1 MAFVSIAVVTILV
14 GMLVSGWI
22 VKGTMAKVVFTIMT
36 IPLGL
41 YGILGAWHAW
51 GESQS
56 LPWAAGWLAVTVLCF
71 WLATL
76 RCRRP

>member
-1 MAFVSIAVVTILV
+1 MNIVLLIMLGGVTGALVVFWRLP
-14 GMLVSGWI
+14 GSL
-22 VKGTMAKVVFTIMT
+22 AKVVFTIMA
-36 IPLGL
+36 ISLGL

-56 LPWAAGWLAVTVLCF
+56 IPWAAGWLAFTALF
-71 WLATL
+71 FGLAAL